1 MWRTWVA
8 RGVCAGVLALLVP
21 VSAFAQ
27 PNQAP
32 PPAPP
37 PTEPPKAKPKP
48 AVDPL
53 VKPIADL
60 FKRFLPQR
68 PAETAP
74 TVPAS
79 APAGDAPAAKPDE
92 KPKKPRHPADG
103 RAPYDPQQ
111 AQWFSRAQGM
121 IERGQWGQAL
131 DLLQRISDAPEDSLV
146 QTPDGRWA
154 SLRLEVDRIRSTAP
168 ADMLK
173 DYKVQ
178 FEQVAQ
184 DRLAQA
190 LASGQ
195 SEGLGRVTA
204 AWFLTD
210 SGVQAANALAAWH
223 VDRGEFLLGARLYAR
238 LWETKAR
245 GTSDRQ
251 WKLRA
256 AYALAKG
263 GEVELAR
270 TIVGGGGPSIAV
282 ASTEVDLEKWLA
294 EASQPIARPQPA
306 LEEWPAFFGGPR
318 RNATFAGDE
327 PLLLPRWNVPLT
339 ERQPARQRLQNLKED
354 LIDTMVPA
362 VPQMSPVMIGGR
374 IAFRTLHGIQVVDAA
389 TGKLLWQTENEIPIE
404 SAVTGQNVGAYDA
417 WGNIR
422 FGGRVFQGGMANYAG
437 DGGESGAL
445 ANLLF
450 RNANFGLV
458 SSDGQ
463 RLFVVED
470 PMILSGRMPGQ
481 GWWWWGDQ
489 GQQQSS
495 ANKLVSY
502 DLETGRPGWATGGET
517 NGEAFEPPLT
527 GTFFFGPPLADRG
540 ELLIVGEKD
549 NEVRLYAL
557 DPATGRPKWGQLIG
571 LSESGI
577 GMDVGRRW
585 WTSQVACSEGIVVCL
600 TTTGWVVA
608 VDRATHSLIWGVPLF
623 PPQPNENENNNPGM
637 MEQQKT
643 VMYAA
648 LNQRWANAPP
658 VIIGDRVILTAPS
671 TNPQNGGDRQALMCL
686 QLGTGKTLW
695 SKPRGEMVSLAGVFG
710 DRVLAIH
717 NRGLQAFALAD
728 GKDLWNR
735 PLTADSPDAVPA
747 GLGVAVKSH
756 YYLPLSNGEVWSIG
770 LEKGDVLSKAYTSEG
785 ALGNLTMYEGMLLS
799 LGLDGM
805 TAFEQRKSVESE
817 IAKRKSADPND
828 PWALLREAEIHVL
841 HRRHAESL
849 ELLRKI
855 APTQQVDIATRA
867 RELLV
872 QSLTAEIRRTL
883 AEPGAAPLL
892 DELQALSKTPV
903 EQRHH
908 QRLLVDR
915 LLATN
920 QFATAFEALLAL
932 AKDPATEMVD
942 VDDAVRVRSDLWVAG
957 RMEDLFDALPEA
969 EQPTIS
975 ARVTELTQA
984 ALETSPEEQA
994 RFLRT
999 FGWHPATH
1007 ALRWKLVETY
1017 ATAGEF
1023 LRTERILKQLHRG
1036 QDDAGLAKVLDRR
1049 AKLLEQF
1056 DLKPDAAALYVEL
1069 STRYPN
1075 SSEAVAAKAGG
1086 KLAPVEGTDTLNWK
1100 GRPARVERIGTN
1112 YYSNNYIQTLI
1123 GDAKLPFFRR
1133 YALEIAQQEQ
1143 RLELTDTLT
1152 DKTLWSQ
1159 PLRSRNGNDGSLATW
1174 ELNAYQLA
1182 ILHQGVLQMFSPVEK
1197 KVLWSLSSESRNTQ
1211 QFYPGSMNN
1220 NLPAVQKKLSLNDRQ
1235 TRRRPFG
1242 MTALSA
1248 ANLEY
1253 VCRQERRSMTVHD
1266 ALTGDVLWT
1275 ADNIRPG
1282 TRCYGSEDR
1291 LYMMVPQ
1298 APVATATTT
1307 NTAGNV
1313 NIVGLAIRRLGGRV
1327 ARTTRITGT
1336 PSKSMQLHLFRPSD
1350 GRKLEIPDLPL
1361 LVDNTFDIVE
1371 GDLILAETTA
1381 EAKTTKLRRFD
1392 PLAGVDRWTLETLP
1406 ADAEFTLLDDADLA
1420 VLSRASGELSRV
1432 DLVTGARKVLGTIAP
1447 SELKKSTQIHLFA
1460 DLDRVY
1466 AAVNS
1471 RNDGVFYYSYDG
1483 LQNLRISG
1491 TLHAFDSAA
1500 GKLAWEQKIDNNT
1513 MVLER
1518 IDHSPYLV
1526 FLTQQPKRN
1535 IVVLHVVVLEKT
1547 TGERLAE
1554 QDLSYSYSGMRNL
1567 TINATDAYV
1576 EVRGYQER
1584 VRVLAGKPPEK
1595 GSAPAPPK

>member
-8 RGVCAGVLALLVP
+8 RGVGAGMLALLV
-21 VSAFAQ
+21 SANAFAQ
-27 PNQAP
+27 EIETKPDV
-32 PPAPP
+32 PAPA
-37 PTEPPKAKPKP
+37 EPPKAKPKP

-53 VKPIADL
+53 VKPFADL
-60 FKRFLPQR
+60 FKRLLPKK
-68 PAETAP
+68 AADDDA
-74 TVPAS
+74 TVPA
-79 APAGDAPAAKPDE
+79 PVPGDPAKPDE

-121 IERGQWGQAL
+121 IERGQWGVAL

-146 QTPDGRWA
+146 QTTDGRWV
-154 SLRLEVDRIRSTAP
+154 SLRLEVDKIRSTAP

-173 DYKVQ
+173 DYKIQ

-190 LASGQ
+190 LALGQ

-210 SGVQAANALAAWH
+210 SGVRAANALAAWH
-223 VDRGEFLLGARLYAR
+223 VDRGEFLLAARLYGR
-238 LWETKAR
+238 LWETKAP
-245 GTSDRQ
+245 GTTDRQ

-282 ASTEVDLEKWLA
+282 ASTEVDIEKWLA
-294 EASQPIARPQPA
+294 EASQPIVRAQPA
-306 LEEWPAFFGGPR
+306 MEEWPAFFGGPR

-339 ERQPARQRLQNLKED
+339 ERHPARQRLQNLKED

-362 VPQMSPVMIGGR
+362 IPQMSPVMIGGR

-404 SAVTGQNVGAYDA
+404 SAVTGQNHGAYDA
-417 WGNIR
+417 WGNMR
-422 FGGRVFQGGMANYAG
+422 FAGRVFVGGMANFAS

-445 ANLLF
+445 ANLVF

-489 GQQQSS
+489 SQQQSS

-540 ELLIVGEKD
+540 ELLVVGEKD
-549 NEVRLYAL
+549 NEVRLFAL
-557 DPATGRPKWGQLIG
+557 DPMTGRPKWGQLIG

-585 WTSQVACSEGIVVCL
+585 WTSQVACSEGIVVCQ

-608 VDRATHSLIWGVPLF
+608 VDRATHSLIWGMPLF
-623 PPQPNENENNNPGM
+623 PPQPNENDNNNPGM

-643 VMYAA
+643 VMYAP

-671 TNPQNGGDRQALMCL
+671 ANPQNGDRQALMCL
-686 QLGTGKTLW
+686 HLGTGKQLW
-695 SKPRGEMVSLAGVFG
+695 SKPRGEMISLAGVFG
-710 DRVLAIH
+710 DRVLALH
-717 NRGLQAFALAD
+717 GRGLQAFALAD
-728 GKDLWNR
+728 GKELWNR
-735 PLTADSPDAVPA
+735 MLAPDSPEAVPA
-747 GLGVAVKSH
+747 GLGVAVKDH
-756 YYLPLSNGEVWSIG
+756 YHLPLSNGEVWAIT
-770 LEKGDVLSKAYTSEG
+770 LEKGEIASKAYSVEG

-817 IAKRKSADPND
+817 IAKRKAANPND

-855 APTQQVDIATRA
+855 PAGQTAEIAARV
-867 RELLV
+867 RELLI

-883 AEPGAAPLL
+883 AEPAAGPLL
-892 DELQALSKTPV
+892 DELQALAKSPA

-908 QRLLVDR
+908 QRLLIDR
-915 LLATN
+915 LLATD
-920 QFATAFEALLAL
+920 QLATAFDTLLAL
-932 AKDPATEMVD
+932 AKDTATEMVD
-942 VDDAVRVRSDLWVAG
+942 VDDGVRVRSDLWVAG
-957 RMEDLFDALPEA
+957 RLEDLFDAMPEA
-969 EQPTIS
+969 ERPAVT

-984 ALETSPEEQA
+984 ALETAPEEQV
-994 RFLRT
+994 RFLRS

-1007 ALRWKLVETY
+1007 AVRWKLVESY

-1023 LRTERILKQLHRG
+1023 LRTERILKQLRRG
-1036 QDDAGLAKVLDRR
+1036 QDDADLATVLDRR

-1056 DLKPDAAALYVEL
+1056 DLKADAAMVYKEL
-1069 STRYPN
+1069 VTRYPD
-1075 SSEAVAAKAGG
+1075 SPEAVAAKSAG
-1086 KLAPVEGTDTLNWK
+1086 KLAPPEGPDTLVWK

-1112 YYSNNYIQTLI
+1112 YYSNNYVQTLI
-1123 GDAKLPFFRR
+1123 GDPRLPFYRR
-1133 YALEIAQQEQ
+1133 HALEIPQQEQ
-1143 RLELTDTLT
+1143 RLELSDTLT

-1159 PLRSRNGNDGSLATW
+1159 PLRSRSGNDGSIANW
-1174 ELNAYQLA
+1174 EINGYQLA
-1182 ILHQGVLQMFSPVEK
+1182 VLHQGVLQMISPVEK
-1197 KVLWSLSSESRNTQ
+1197 KVLWSLTSESRNTP

-1220 NLPAVQKKLSLNDRQ
+1220 NLPTVQKKLTLNDRN

-1242 MTALSA
+1242 VTALSA

-1275 ADNIRPG
+1275 AENVRPG
-1282 TRCYGSEDR
+1282 TRCYGNEDR
-1291 LYMMVPQ
+1291 LYMMIPQ
-1298 APVATATTT
+1298 APVAMATTT
-1307 NTAGNV
+1307 ATGKLHIVNV
-1313 NIVGLAIRRLGGRV
+1313 AIRRLGGRV
-1327 ARTTRITGT
+1327 TRTTRSSGT
-1336 PSKSMQLHLFRPSD
+1336 PSTSMQLHLFRPSD
-1350 GRKLEIPDLPL
+1350 GRKLEVPDLQL
-1361 LVDNTFDIVE
+1361 LVDNTLDVVE
-1371 GDLILAETTA
+1371 GDLVIAESPA
-1381 EAKTTKLRRFD
+1381 EAKSIKLRRFD
-1392 PLAGVDRWTLETLP
+1392 PVAGVDRWTLDTLP
-1406 ADAEFTLLDDADLA
+1406 ADAEFTLLDNADLA
-1420 VLSRASGELSRV
+1420 VLSRSSGELSRV
-1432 DLVTGARKVLGTIAP
+1432 DLVTGTRKVLGTLP
-1447 SELKKSTQIHLFA
+1447 PPELKKSAQIHVFA

-1471 RNDGVFYYSYDG
+1471 QNDNAFYYSYDG
-1483 LQNLRISG
+1483 LQNLRING
-1491 TLHAFDSAA
+1491 TLYAFDSAA
-1500 GKLAWEQKIDNNT
+1500 GKLAWQQKVDNNT
-1513 MVLER
+1513 LILER
-1518 IDHSPYLV
+1518 LDHSPYLV

-1535 IVVLHVVVLEKT
+1535 IVVLHVLALEKT

-1567 TINATDAYV
+1567 TVNATDGYV

-1584 VRVLAGKPPEK
+1584 VRVIAGKPLEK
-1595 GSAPAPPK
+1595 GTTPESPK